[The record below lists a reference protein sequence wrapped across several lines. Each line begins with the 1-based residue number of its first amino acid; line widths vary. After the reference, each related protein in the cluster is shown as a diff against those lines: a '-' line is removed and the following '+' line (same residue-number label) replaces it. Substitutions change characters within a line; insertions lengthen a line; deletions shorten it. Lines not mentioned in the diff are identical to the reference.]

1 MKSTRQLTAEQFH
14 ALPVERQVSYLM
26 TDGCVFPEIPVPAI
40 REQEPHPIT
49 SDDEGNDL
57 C

>member
-14 ALPVERQVSYLM
+14 ALPVERQASFVM

-40 REQEPHPIT
+40 REQEHPIT
-49 SDDEGNDL
+49 HSLEESDDD
-57 C
+57 